1 MLFKGKKSNLLFPL
15 FSFWDNQRIVKI
27 SLIITHY
34 SVSIYL
40 FQIYFGCK
48 LVY

>member
-1 MLFKGKKSNLLFPL
+1 MLFKDEKTNLLFPL
-15 FSFWDNQRIVKI
+15 FNFWPNQIILKV

-34 SVSIYL
+34 SVSICL

>member
-1 MLFKGKKSNLLFPL
+1 MLFKDKKSNLLFHL
-15 FSFWDNQRIVKI
+15 FSFWRNQRILKI

-34 SVSIYL
+34 SVSICL